1 MPATRQGAKRATS
14 ETAARCQRFG
24 RRAATHFFP
33 TAVLLRY
40 GEFSLKVLVPISDLK
55 PSEFF
60 LSPRQRALLAVALL
74 SLGPWHL
81 VSRAQT
87 PVAVDPASLNDR
99 VQAGDPDAINALAN
113 AFANGAGV
121 PENLAEAVRLYEL
134 AAARVMLRRCSI
146 SA

>member
-1 MPATRQGAKRATS
+1 M
-14 ETAARCQRFG
+14 
-24 RRAATHFFP
+24 
-33 TAVLLRY
+33 
-40 GEFSLKVLVPISDLK
+40 PISDPK
-55 PSEFF
+55 PREFF
-60 LSPRQRALLAVALL
+60 LSPRQRALLVAALL
-74 SLGPWHL
+74 SLGPLHS

-134 AAARVMLRRCSI
+134 AAANGHAPALFNLGMM